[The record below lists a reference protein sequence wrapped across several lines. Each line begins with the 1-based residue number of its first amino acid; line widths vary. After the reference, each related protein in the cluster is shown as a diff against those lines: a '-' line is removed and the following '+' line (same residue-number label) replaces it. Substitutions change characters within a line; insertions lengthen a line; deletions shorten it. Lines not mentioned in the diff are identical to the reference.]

1 MRSSS
6 SETRLRGA
14 GDGTWHSLS
23 CQPGFGDFSSVL
35 RALGDR
41 FARAS
46 IWPVFNYRAPQGPLS
61 AVPRRDRCASGRRE
75 RASTTRPPLV
85 APLDARPRGAPPSPS
100 YMEKPDGGG
109 MVPGSRERGRGRG
122 RDDSECLLATP
133 TTPALVRD
141 TRRVSEVCTGV
152 RCARCVC
159 SVVVLASR
167 PRGASNGPSQRRL
180 SDVSAPDAAEYARA
194 NEVLCGALWPQPA
207 SQQAL
212 QRVSVSLLHM
222 LAADLGAAFGAAAS
236 VPPVGGAWTIASSV
250 LGLRAA
256 GGAGPY

>member
-85 APLDARPRGAPPSPS
+85 APLDARPRGVPPSPS
-100 YMEKPDGGG
+100 YTEKQD
-109 MVPGSRERGRGRG
+109 G
-122 RDDSECLLATP
+122 RDAPWLG
-133 TTPALVRD
+133 VRTLTR
-141 TRRVSEVCTGV
+141 TRRL
-152 RCARCVC
+152 R
-159 SVVVLASR
+159 VLACNTHN
-167 PRGASNGPSQRRL
+167 A
-180 SDVSAPDAAEYARA
+180 
-194 NEVLCGALWPQPA
+194 
-207 SQQAL
+207 
-212 QRVSVSLLHM
+212 
-222 LAADLGAAFGAAAS
+222 
-236 VPPVGGAWTIASSV
+236 
-250 LGLRAA
+250 
-256 GGAGPY
+256 GAGPGHEARIRSVHRRAVRPVCVFCGGARVPAARRVERAIAAEAI